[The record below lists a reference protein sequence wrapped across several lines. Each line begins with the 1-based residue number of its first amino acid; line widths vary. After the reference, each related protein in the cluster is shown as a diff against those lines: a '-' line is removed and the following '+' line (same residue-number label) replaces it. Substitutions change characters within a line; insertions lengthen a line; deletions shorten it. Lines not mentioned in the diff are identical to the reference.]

1 MKYLFTETSGWG
13 NTGKETSIDKL
24 QETVVP
30 IVQTSL
36 CVERMNHTA
45 GDEPSNLILCA
56 GGGSEGPCKV
66 IFNKISLNI
75 NLNVHK
81 NLNLG

>member
-30 IVQTSL
+30 IVQSSI
-36 CVERMNHTA
+36 CMASMNQTE
-45 GDEPSNLILCA
+45 GVIEDLIVCA
-56 GGGSEGPCKV
+56 GGAENGGPCKV
-66 IFNKISLNI
+66 N
-75 NLNVHK
+75 HK
-81 NLNLG
+81 LFTTVKLL

>member
-13 NTGKETSIDKL
+13 NTGKETSIDEL

-30 IVQTSL
+30 IVQTSF
-36 CVERMNHTA
+36 CVNHTA

-56 GGGSEGPCKV
+56 GSGSKGPCKV
-66 IFNKISLNI
+66 I
-75 NLNVHK
+75 
-81 NLNLG
+81 